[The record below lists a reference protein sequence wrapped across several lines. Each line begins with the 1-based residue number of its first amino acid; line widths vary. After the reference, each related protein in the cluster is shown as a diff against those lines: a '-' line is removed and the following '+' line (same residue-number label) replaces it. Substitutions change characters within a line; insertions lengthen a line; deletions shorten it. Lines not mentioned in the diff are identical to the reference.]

1 MKGDIMTMAIK
12 QTGTQIKAA
21 MSGEKVKLCQRCGN
35 QYILIWL
42 KQSDD
47 YNDFALR
54 HCPFCG
60 LMTDEI
66 TGSVII

>member
-1 MKGDIMTMAIK
+1 MAIK
-12 QTGTQIKAA
+12 QTGTQIKAV
-21 MSGEKVKLCQRCGN
+21 MSGEKVELCQRCGN

-42 KQSDD
+42 KQGDD
-47 YNDFALR
+47 YNDFAFR

-66 TGSVII
+66 TGSVIV